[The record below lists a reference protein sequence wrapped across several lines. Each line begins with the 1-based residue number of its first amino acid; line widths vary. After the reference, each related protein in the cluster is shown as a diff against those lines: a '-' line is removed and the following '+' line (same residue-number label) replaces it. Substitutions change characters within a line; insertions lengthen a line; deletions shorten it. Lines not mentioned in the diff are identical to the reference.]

1 MADNEERIKIQ
12 FDTNADDTK
21 KSVDSLNAS
30 IDVSVTENE
39 KLAQTQSKVSKATQ
53 EQKAGF
59 EDLGGG
65 VGEAITQV
73 KGLSAQ
79 FLKLLAN
86 PIILFLTAVV
96 GALAL
101 LFKAFTSTNDGAD
114 KMERIFAGVSSVVDV
129 LRDRFLQLFNALTSF
144 DFKGIVD
151 SFRGVGDEIAK
162 EARKAAE
169 LAGTLQEVEDATRR
183 LGVSRA
189 KLNRDLAE
197 AKDLINDE
205 NASYAEKK
213 KAIDLVKKAEGEQT
227 SQELANAKRKYQ
239 AIKEQNA
246 LSDSSDEALQ
256 KEADALSAVYAL
268 QQKSAEDRRQI
279 RRTEERA
286 DNEEKAR
293 IKAIQAER
301 NRVLKERLRK
311 EREAKKERDA
321 LREKE
326 QEEIKAALKAQKEA
340 YEKNLND
347 IRAAIDK
354 ATEDNINRGLSERDR
369 ELRAVNDKYFGLI
382 EAAKQYGLDYSELLT
397 AQKAEQAEINK
408 KANDK
413 EVEDNKKKAE
423 EQAEIDKQ
431 IAEQKKAIQDAQLNA
446 ADAAVGFLKEIAGK
460 NKKLQK
466 AAIIAESALGI
477 GKSIIETNASNV
489 AATAQ
494 GAALAI
500 PTGGA
505 SVAAAAGLVATNY
518 ATLGIGTAA
527 NIAAT
532 AKALQALG
540 GGSAG
545 SASTGAK
552 IPTVTGASATPQTGF
567 QASNEN
573 QIATSIASRQTEA
586 PIVKAYVVSQD
597 MTDQQKKD
605 ANLISQNSF
614 GGVN

>member
-144 DFKGIVD
+144 DFKGIID

-162 EARKAAE
+162 EAQKAAE
-169 LAGTLQEVEDATRR
+169 LAGTLQEVEDATRS

-205 NASYAEKK
+205 NASYTDKK

-227 SQELANAKRKYQ
+227 EQELANAKRKYQ

-256 KEADALSAVYAL
+256 KEADALAAVYAL

-286 DNEEKAR
+286 DKEEKAR
-293 IKAIQAER
+293 IKAIQDER
-301 NRVLKERLRK
+301 NRILKERLQK
-311 EREAKKERDA
+311 EREAKKEREA
-321 LREKE
+321 LRKKE
-326 QEEIKAALKAQKEA
+326 QEEIEAALKAQKEA

-354 ATEDNINRGLSERDR
+354 ATEDNINRNLSESER
-369 ELRAVNDKYFGLI
+369 EIRAVNDKYFALI
-382 EAAKQYGLDYSELLT
+382 EAAKQYGLDYSELLA

-446 ADAAVGFLKEIAGK
+446 AASAVGFLKEIAGK
-460 NKKLQK
+460 NKTLQK

-477 GKSIIETNASNV
+477 GKSVIANN
-489 AATAQ
+489 TANI
-494 GAALAI
+494 GALATPQAI
-500 PTGGA
+500 ATSG
-505 SVAAAAGLVATNY
+505 AAAAPVIAFNNISTG
-518 ATLGIGTAA
+518 LGIAA

-552 IPTVTGASATPQTGF
+552 ISTVTGASATPQTGF

-573 QIATSIASRQTEA
+573 QIATSITSRQTEA

-614 GGVN
+614 GGK

>member
-169 LAGTLQEVEDATRR
+169 LAGTLQEVEDATRS

-301 NRVLKERLRK
+301 NRVLKERLQK
-311 EREAKKERDA
+311 EREAKKEREA
-321 LREKE
+321 LRKKE
-326 QEEIKAALKAQKEA
+326 QEEIETALKAQKEA

-354 ATEDNINRGLSERDR
+354 ATEDNINRNLSESER

-431 IAEQKKAIQDAQLNA
+431 IAEQKKAIQDAQLRS

-460 NKKLQK
+460 NKTLQK

-477 GKSIIETNASNV
+477 GKSVIANN
-489 AATAQ
+489 TANI
-494 GAALAI
+494 GALATPQAI
-500 PTGGA
+500 ATSG
-505 SVAAAAGLVATNY
+505 AAAAPVIAFNNISTG
-518 ATLGIGTAA
+518 LGIAA

-552 IPTVTGASATPQTGF
+552 ISTVTGASAAPQTGF

-614 GGVN
+614 GGK

>member
-39 KLAQTQSKVSKATQ
+39 KLAQTQSKVSKSTQ

-169 LAGTLQEVEDATRR
+169 LAGTLQEVEDATRS

-301 NRVLKERLRK
+301 NRVLKERLQK
-311 EREAKKERDA
+311 EREAKKEREA
-321 LREKE
+321 LRKKE
-326 QEEIKAALKAQKEA
+326 QEEIETALKAQKEA

-354 ATEDNINRGLSERDR
+354 ATEDNINRNLSESER
-369 ELRAVNDKYFGLI
+369 ELRAVNDKYFALI
-382 EAAKQYGLDYSELLT
+382 EAAKQYGLDYSELLA

-446 ADAAVGFLKEIAGK
+446 AASAVGFLKEIAGK
-460 NKKLQK
+460 NKTLQK

-477 GKSIIETNASNV
+477 GKSVIANN
-489 AATAQ
+489 TANI
-494 GAALAI
+494 GALATPQAI
-500 PTGGA
+500 ATSG
-505 SVAAAAGLVATNY
+505 AAAAPVIAFNNISTG
-518 ATLGIGTAA
+518 LGIAA

-552 IPTVTGASATPQTGF
+552 ISTVTGASAAPQTGF

-614 GGVN
+614 GGK

>member
-169 LAGTLQEVEDATRR
+169 LAGTLQEVEDATRS

-301 NRVLKERLRK
+301 NRVLKERLQK
-311 EREAKKERDA
+311 EREAKKEREA
-321 LREKE
+321 LRKKE
-326 QEEIKAALKAQKEA
+326 QEEIEAALKAQKEA

-369 ELRAVNDKYFGLI
+369 ELRAVNDKYFALI

-431 IAEQKKAIQDAQLNA
+431 IAEQKKAIQDAQLRS

-460 NKKLQK
+460 NKTLQK

-477 GKSIIETNASNV
+477 GKSVIANN
-489 AATAQ
+489 TANI
-494 GAALAI
+494 GALATPQAI
-500 PTGGA
+500 ATSG
-505 SVAAAAGLVATNY
+505 AAAAPVIAFNNISTG
-518 ATLGIGTAA
+518 LGIAA

-552 IPTVTGASATPQTGF
+552 ISTVTGASAAPQTGF

-614 GGVN
+614 GGK

>member
-162 EARKAAE
+162 EAQKAAE

-321 LREKE
+321 LRKKE
-326 QEEIKAALKAQKEA
+326 QEEIEAALKAQKEA

-354 ATEDNINRGLSERDR
+354 ATEDNINRNLSESER
-369 ELRAVNDKYFGLI
+369 EIRAVNDKYFALI
-382 EAAKQYGLDYSELLT
+382 EAAKQYGLDYSELLA

-446 ADAAVGFLKEIAGK
+446 AASAVGFLKEIAGK
-460 NKKLQK
+460 NKTLQK

-477 GKSIIETNASNV
+477 GKSVIANN
-489 AATAQ
+489 TANI
-494 GAALAI
+494 GALATPQAI
-500 PTGGA
+500 ATSG
-505 SVAAAAGLVATNY
+505 AAAAPVIAFNNISTG
-518 ATLGIGTAA
+518 LGIAA

-552 IPTVTGASATPQTGF
+552 ISTVTGASAAPQTGF

-614 GGVN
+614 GGK